1 MRKLASGIQQPQIR
15 ADPEI
20 ILSRLITYRY
30 LLFFSLY
37 EAKQE
42 VLEDLRTGTVLM
54 DRDLVERIRTN
65 TSQKPDPAASTA
77 LLEEISALFAA
88 KLTAFK

>member
-1 MRKLASGIQQPQIR
+1 
-15 ADPEI
+15 
-20 ILSRLITYRY
+20 
-30 LLFFSLY
+30 LLPIGTFFSLY

-42 VLEDLRTGTVLM
+42 VLEDLRTGTVLL

-65 TSQKPDPAASTA
+65 TSQKPDPAAATA

>member
-1 MRKLASGIQQPQIR
+1 L
-15 ADPEI
+15 
-20 ILSRLITYRY
+20 
-30 LLFFSLY
+30 FSLY

-42 VLEDLRTGTVLM
+42 VLEDLRTGTVLL
-54 DRDLVERIRTN
+54 DRDLVERIRSN